1 MITIRMQLLI
11 RLTEDE
17 RVSTFM
23 GGDGRNYDMIFCLWF
38 SDFPDPA
45 GNLNSVY
52 PSTAGE
58 EGGANAAVYNN
69 SDVDTWLT
77 EELASSDSTERTELM
92 QKILDKVTDDV
103 PYIVLDHPKVIMVTN
118 SKVVEPK
125 FSAEYQFNLFFK
137 DFNLNK

>member
-1 MITIRMQLLI
+1 
-11 RLTEDE
+11 
-17 RVSTFM
+17 M

-58 EGGANAAVYNN
+58 EGGVNAAVYNN

-103 PYIVLDHPKVIMVTN
+103 PYLVLDHPKVIMVTN